1 MRRLRHIR
9 PAGAA
14 GASALLA
21 IMATTA
27 DAAPQIALLLAPFF
41 LLVLLLSLG
50 FFPGEELIER
60 LRAARWTSP
69 AARRAP
75 RVGRLYAAPVVR
87 RVGRAF
93 AFALAM
99 RPPPAAL
106 ALHP

>member
-9 PAGAA
+9 PVGAA
-14 GASALLA
+14 SAVGILGV
-21 IMATTA
+21 MAATA

-41 LLVLLLSLG
+41 LLVLLLSAG

-60 LRAARWTSP
+60 LRARRWTAP
-69 AARRAP
+69 LRTRELRA
-75 RVGRLYAAPVVR
+75 GRPYAAPVVR

-99 RPPPAAL
+99 RPPPAVPSL
-106 ALHP
+106 R